1 MSIDNPTLAHFRH
14 FSSFFTNFSS
24 TTVEIPLQ
32 ISSFMQN
39 KANFPESQM
48 NVTKVLTKDY
58 EDKTR
63 SESGKN
69 KANLLNAQMNVT
81 TFQTKAYE
89 NISNCTLAENK
100 ANTKPI
106 QTQSNPTC
114 RGVASGED
122 GSKAKKSCCRGN
134 PHASHRAGAVTKF
147 VTLSLTLLG
156 IDANLLALQ
165 FKEDDLWNCPG

>member
-1 MSIDNPTLAHFRH
+1 
-14 FSSFFTNFSS
+14 
-24 TTVEIPLQ
+24 
-32 ISSFMQN
+32 MQN
-39 KANFPESQM
+39 KANFGKAQM
-48 NVTKVLTKDY
+48 NVTKVLTMDY
-58 EDKTR
+58 KNKTLGG
-63 SESGKN
+63 SGKNKANTKPN